1 LVSLGAASSYAR
13 IIKKGERSGFNNMK
27 MNFEHHIA
35 ASREQVWVAL
45 NDTEILKAAI
55 TGCSSLETTG
65 ENSFNA
71 QVTAKVG
78 PVKAK
83 FSFDVSLSDI
93 DPPNGYTIAAEGQ
106 GGAAGFAKGGATV
119 SLREDGDE
127 TILAYSAKANVG
139 GKLAQLGSR
148 LIDGAAQKIADEFFV
163 KFSELAADPTLVAT
177 EQSEPEDKPM
187 PPVWVWVVGLLALT
201 VLGLLSIG

>member
-1 LVSLGAASSYAR
+1 M
-13 IIKKGERSGFNNMK
+13 E
-27 MNFEHHIA
+27 MNFEHHIT
-35 ASREQVWVAL
+35 ASREQVWAAL

-71 QVTAKVG
+71 QITAKVG

-83 FSFDVSLSDI
+83 FTFDVSLSDI
-93 DPPNGYTIAAEGQ
+93 DPPNGYTITAEGQ

-119 SLREDGDE
+119 SLREDGNE

-148 LIDGAAQKIADEFFV
+148 LIDGAAQKMADEFFV

-187 PPVWVWVVGLLALT
+187 APAWVWVVGLLALT
-201 VLGLLSIG
+201 VLGLLSIA